1 MTSAAGRYP
10 NPTTEAASHVSSLI
24 GVHDVLQA
32 TRARFFVSVVHS
44 PTLMPTPNWVEPEDH
59 LRLGCQDVVDDHP
72 GQSGP
77 QLEHVHALIA
87 FAHRWNRRGP
97 LVIHCM
103 AGISRSTAAAYVTLC
118 SLNPGTSED
127 TLARSLRE
135 ASPSAL
141 PNRQLVALGDTVL
154 DRQGRMNRAIAAL
167 DIGAALSA
175 PARPFSIP
183 STIAGMD

>member
-10 NPTTEAASHVSSLI
+10 NPTTEAAIHVSSLI
-24 GVHDVLQA
+24 GVHDVLEA
-32 TRARFFVSVVHS
+32 TRARFLVSVVHS

-103 AGISRSTAAAYVTLC
+103 AAMISQRLPGSQRRRVMTIRKTLLTATVLFAVPEHEYTFSRSLAAPMCLAQALC
-118 SLNPGTSED
+118 
-127 TLARSLRE
+127 
-135 ASPSAL
+135 
-141 PNRQLVALGDTVL
+141 VAL
-154 DRQGRMNRAIAAL
+154 AARL
-167 DIGAALSA
+167 QNSA
-175 PARPFSIP
+175 DKPRIP
-183 STIAGMD
+183 VATDP